1 MASSKS
7 TQSTSRNHLRS
18 VPSRK
23 EADGTRFVLPSEL
36 RESFYERLDHLEA
49 VVHMLVHVFGGDADI
64 DTPHKTPGLMGT
76 VQHVNN
82 MLGELHNEISEVKSN
97 LPDDLRWRT
106 FEASEMIG
114 LLDHLQF
121 NNGYEFDRWSDGWTC
136 SYFHAVLA
144 AVRRAK
150 SSLDS
155 VEVGELEVQHG

>member
-7 TQSTSRNHLRS
+7 TQTASRNHLRP
-18 VPSRK
+18 VPSPA
-23 EADGTRFVLPSEL
+23 EADGDRFVLSPDL
-36 RESFYERLDHLEA
+36 REQLFERLDHIEA
-49 VVHMLVHVFGGDADI
+49 VLHMLVHVFGGEADI
-64 DTPHKTPGLMGT
+64 DTPNKTPGLMGT

-82 MLGELHNEISEVKSN
+82 MLGELHNEISEVQGD

-106 FEASEMIG
+106 FEASEMVG

-121 NNGYEFDRWSDGWTC
+121 NNGYEFDRWCDGWTC
-136 SYFHAVLA
+136 SYFAAVLA

-155 VEVGELEVQHG
+155 AEVGELEVQHG